1 MEEAGFKTEYL
12 VEIRGIVCSM
22 FPHPT
27 PPLTKTY
34 IHRSLSIMANTTEVD
49 INEVQKSAA
58 TDDMGSKQAT
68 YQVNDGSQILGKYP
82 IMVRVRVRVQLLMEQ
97 PNELRIIIN

>member
-1 MEEAGFKTEYL
+1 M
-12 VEIRGIVCSM
+12 
-22 FPHPT
+22 
-27 PPLTKTY
+27 
-34 IHRSLSIMANTTEVD
+34 D
-49 INEVQKSAA
+49 
-58 TDDMGSKQAT
+58 SKQAT